1 MGPGN
6 LIIMFIIHMELIF
19 AFIFILL
26 FVKSYCSAQDW
37 SPRKTLSFLS
47 CHLTK
52 TNPSFARM
60 KKQIIAIA
68 ILAEFLATY
77 PVQVIPEG
85 THELI
90 VISDKGELRIDARKD
105 TAAESLID
113 FLASDGFDKE
123 VLQSDLKVTISV
135 SDYADTVPDAPEDE
149 QETEIDEA
157 VWNSPRK

>member
-1 MGPGN
+1 
-6 LIIMFIIHMELIF
+6 
-19 AFIFILL
+19 
-26 FVKSYCSAQDW
+26 
-37 SPRKTLSFLS
+37 
-47 CHLTK
+47 
-52 TNPSFARM
+52 M

-157 VWNSPRK
+157 V